1 MFKFLKRF
9 KADEAGA
16 VTVDW
21 VVLTAVVIG
30 LSGATYLVISSS
42 VDSLGGNANEAMN
55 AAVVS
60 TGSNSAAGGIVT
72 EGTAGGGG

>member
-1 MFKFLKRF
+1 MIRFLNRF
-9 KADEAGA
+9 KSDETGA

-42 VDSLGGNANEAMN
+42 VDSMGGNINEAMN
-55 AAVVS
+55 TAVVS
-60 TGSNSAAGGIVT
+60 TGSNSAPSGIIT
-72 EGTAGGGG
+72 AGTAGGN

>member
-1 MFKFLKRF
+1 MFRFLNQF
-9 KADEAGA
+9 KSDEAGA

-42 VDSLGGNANEAMN
+42 VDGMGGNINGAMN
-55 AAVVS
+55 SAVVS
-60 TGSNSAAGGIVT
+60 TGSNTAPSGIIT
-72 EGTAGGGG
+72 AGTAGGGN